1 MHALRS
7 ALTAGMA
14 AVTATAVVA
23 APAINPTP
31 AAPQPVT
38 VSIPVHN
45 TAASSPLASLI
56 ESFAAVPSSLAA
68 APSGLS
74 PIPSSDE
81 PFPTLT
87 AADLDT
93 RMGSSPSTGL
103 IMNVYNAVEPW
114 VAWGVNLA
122 AWGIGWVPWIGL
134 LAIPIRV
141 VYYTGEPIVRSLFQ
155 VAQDIVKLNFSNIPS
170 ALINGVVQAAANFI
184 YQLAPPLPPG
194 FPSLPFSASS
204 ISLASTSAGLAG
216 NPATALAGRTLTLPS
231 SGNLADFGKKIT
243 EGIQDLVDRSALK
256 NLTSGDPLSLSGA
269 QVKVAKD
276 EIKPTVAIESTQ
288 VAIESA
294 QIDETDDTTPPPAVV
309 TENGRPSLRGAGP
322 LQSLRDLKLPTL
334 KGNGTRLGA
343 RKTAAEKPAEK
354 EDADSLVAG
363 ITPASGAPDVQTDR
377 SAGASING
385 FAGKPN
391 SIFSGKPKSIIGKPS
406 QNATGTQATP
416 DANETPKD
424 PKPRTS
430 ARTDKDGDSPAPK
443 RVRSHSRGH

>member
-1 MHALRS
+1 M
-7 ALTAGMA
+7 
-14 AVTATAVVA
+14 
-23 APAINPTP
+23 
-31 AAPQPVT
+31 
-38 VSIPVHN
+38 SIPVHN
-45 TAASSPLASLI
+45 TAASSPLTSLI
-56 ESFAAVPSSLAA
+56 ESFAAAVPNSLAVPSDLSAIPNSDASFPMPTAA
-68 APSGLS
+68 A
-74 PIPSSDE
+74 IE
-81 PFPTLT
+81 PL
-87 AADLDT
+87 
-93 RMGSSPSTGL
+93 MGNHPSTGL
-103 IMNVYNAVEPW
+103 IMDAYNAIEPW
-114 VAWGVNLA
+114 VAWGVDLA
-122 AWGIGWVPWIGL
+122 AWAIGWVPWVGL
-134 LAIPIRV
+134 LSYPIRV
-141 VYYTGEPIVRSLFQ
+141 VYYTGEPIVESLFQ
-155 VAQDIVKLNFSNIPS
+155 VAQDVVKLNFSNIPS
-170 ALINGVVQAAANFI
+170 ALVDGVVQAATNFI
-184 YQLAPPLPPG
+184 YQIAPPLPPG
-194 FPSLPFSASS
+194 FPSLPFSASN
-204 ISLASTSAGLAG
+204 IALASTSTGLTAG
-216 NPATALAGRTLTLPS
+216 PAAALSGRALTLPNGS
-231 SGNLADFGKKIT
+231 NLADFGKKIT

-256 NLTSGDPLSLSGA
+256 NLTSGDPLSLSGV

-334 KGNGTRLGA
+334 KGNGTQLGA

>member
-1 MHALRS
+1 
-7 ALTAGMA
+7 
-14 AVTATAVVA
+14 
-23 APAINPTP
+23 
-31 AAPQPVT
+31 
-38 VSIPVHN
+38 
-45 TAASSPLASLI
+45 
-56 ESFAAVPSSLAA
+56 
-68 APSGLS
+68 
-74 PIPSSDE
+74 
-81 PFPTLT
+81 
-87 AADLDT
+87 
-93 RMGSSPSTGL
+93 MGSSPSTGL

-114 VAWGVNLA
+114 VEWGVNLA

-170 ALINGVVQAAANFI
+170 ALIDGVVQAANGFI
-184 YQLAPPLPPG
+184 SQFLPPLPPIG
-194 FPSLPFSASS
+194 RANLAPSA
-204 ISLASTSAGLAG
+204 AGLNSDLA
-216 NPATALAGRTLTLPS
+216 AATTALAGRTLTLPS

-334 KGNGTRLGA
+334 KGNGTQLGA